1 MCAVGSSIHVRRISK
16 GSHLGFILYDGIK
29 SQKLRTQDI
38 KHVHQLQ
45 AAAK

>member
-1 MCAVGSSIHVRRISK
+1 MCAVGSSIHVRRTSK
-16 GSHLGFILYDGIK
+16 GSHLGSILYEGIK